1 MWARRCPQ
9 TCVVESVSSRSTI
22 AGSPAKRTGVDLRSR
37 AATSTNSPFAI
48 DMNPLL
54 SFAGLPCQVTPW
66 GNVAGLDLTTDK
78 NV

>member
-1 MWARRCPQ
+1 
-9 TCVVESVSSRSTI
+9 
-22 AGSPAKRTGVDLRSR
+22 
-37 AATSTNSPFAI
+37 
-48 DMNPLL
+48 MNPLL